1 VICLLP
7 ESLDMALFMRS
18 VSVSNI
24 IRVDVSMEARP
35 RRGDAAAMLARR
47 SSRGPAA
54 RMPATEQSSILARA
68 APAPQARAR
77 AILQMRTR
85 ETHRSPMHLNFPYA
99 TAHARQPDTPWA

>member
-1 VICLLP
+1 MICLLP

-35 RRGDAAAMLARR
+35 RRGDAATMLARR
-47 SSRGPAA
+47 SSRGPAGS
-54 RMPATEQSSILARA
+54 MPATGQSSILARA
-68 APAPQARAR
+68 APVLPAPQARAR

-85 ETHRSPMHLNFPYA
+85 ETHRSPMLLHFPYA
-99 TAHARQPDTPWA
+99 PPRQPDTRA